1 MPLGEGWIPGPT
13 CVAAQP
19 LSSLVL
25 FAPPRCSGDGDS
37 PLCPIPIA
45 LTYLCPS
52 PLLTE
57 SIPVSVSVS
66 VLFMSLNMFV
76 LVPILVFL
84 YVYSISIPLSLSP
97 LSLALC
103 LSNCLSPLPSLS
115 LPLCPSS
122 LSLNHLHFSLTLCL
136 CVSVPI
142 HLRVSVSLCLYVCLQ
157 PSLCLYAS
165 SLTVGF
171 SLFLSSSTYSC
182 PGPDPSLW
190 LHSLWPEPGAVLA
203 SAALSRPPVCPSF
216 LLLDRRVSAHT
227 SHICLPADC
236 RERGRWLWTLG
247 RNPFWAAVGPENA
260 PELVNSLT
268 H

>member
-1 MPLGEGWIPGPT
+1 MPH
-13 CVAAQP
+13 
-19 LSSLVL
+19 S
-25 FAPPRCSGDGDS
+25 
-37 PLCPIPIA
+37 
-45 LTYLCPS
+45 
-52 PLLTE
+52 
-57 SIPVSVSVS
+57 
-66 VLFMSLNMFV
+66 
-76 LVPILVFL
+76 
-84 YVYSISIPLSLSP
+84 YSTHLSLSLPSSHRVHSCLCLCLVHVSEYVCPGPYPCVSLCLLHFHPSVSISSLSCP
-97 LSLALC
+97 LS
-103 LSNCLSPLPSLS
+103 SNCLSLLPSLS

-142 HLRVSVSLCLYVCLQ
+142 HLRVSVSLSLYVCLQ

>member
-1 MPLGEGWIPGPT
+1 MPHSYSTHLSLSLPSSHRVHSCLCLCLVHVSEYVCPGPYP
-13 CVAAQP
+13 CVSLCLLHFHP
-19 LSSLVL
+19 SVSISSLS
-25 FAPPRCSGDGDS
+25 C
-37 PLCPIPIA
+37 
-45 LTYLCPS
+45 
-52 PLLTE
+52 
-57 SIPVSVSVS
+57 
-66 VLFMSLNMFV
+66 
-76 LVPILVFL
+76 
-84 YVYSISIPLSLSP
+84 PLSL
-97 LSLALC
+97 
-103 LSNCLSPLPSLS
+103 CLSPLPSLS